1 MKKIIDG
8 KTYNTETAKEKLIT
22 EAVENGGF
30 TREDAER
37 GYGIFTSDYGNGAEH
52 IERLDC
58 MMAFES
64 DGEAAE
70 QAEKDG
76 IKIIHDM
83 EFDDENSAAY
93 IDTTKNR
100 ELLKDLVV

>member
-1 MKKIIDG
+1 MK
-8 KTYNTETAKEKLIT
+8 TIT
-22 EAVENGGF
+22 KRMVNEAVKNGF
-30 TREDAER
+30 SREDAEK
-37 GYGIFTSDYGNGAEH
+37 GYGIFTSDYGNGAEY

-64 DGEAAE
+64 DGKAAE

-93 IDTTKNR
+93 IDTPENR
-100 ELLKDLVV
+100 KLLKNLTI

>member
-1 MKKIIDG
+1 
-8 KTYNTETAKEKLIT
+8 
-22 EAVENGGF
+22 
-30 TREDAER
+30 
-37 GYGIFTSDYGNGAEH
+37 
-52 IERLDC
+52 

-64 DGEAAE
+64 DGKAAE

>member
-1 MKKIIDG
+1 MKKITEEMITLAIKDG
-8 KTYNTETAKEKLIT
+8 WS
-22 EAVENGGF
+22 
-30 TREDAER
+30 REDAER

-58 MMAFES
+58 MMAFKS

-93 IDTTKNR
+93 IDTPENR
-100 ELLKDLVV
+100 KLLASLVV

>member
-1 MKKIIDG
+1 MMENIKRITITDFHRM
-8 KTYNTETAKEKLIT
+8 ETA
-22 EAVENGGF
+22 A
-30 TREDAER
+30 R
-37 GYGIFTSDYGNGAEH
+37 
-52 IERLDC
+52 
-58 MMAFES
+58 
-64 DGEAAE
+64 

>member
-1 MKKIIDG
+1 MK
-8 KTYNTETAKEKLIT
+8 TIT
-22 EAVENGGF
+22 KGMVNEATKNGF
-30 TREDAER
+30 SIEDAER

-93 IDTTKNR
+93 IDTPENR
-100 ELLKDLVV
+100 KLLASLVV